1 MAYLKN
7 VRMFVRVYELGNMS
21 AAARDQRC
29 SPAVASARIADLEQ
43 HLGVRLFNRST
54 RSLQPT
60 ESGRLF
66 YPGACAILDA
76 VAEAEA
82 SISQSADNPR
92 GTLFI
97 AAGLGIGRR
106 LIAPALPDFK
116 ALYPNINI
124 RLRLSDRSVDMMAE
138 GLDLM
143 FHMGDLEDSAIKMR
157 AIAETPRLL
166 CAAPAYVRARGN
178 PRDGAA
184 LVAENHACLVL
195 RFPGTREFQ
204 WTLLTGDG
212 PRRYPVSGPFE
223 SDDGDVLTQWA
234 LAGHGIVLKPFFE
247 VASHLESGRLIPVA
261 TATPPLSTRLSCLT
275 PHRRMKDAKID
286 LFTDFMVPR
295 IRAAL
300 AESQRR
306 GAAHDQ

>member
-1 MAYLKN
+1 MAYMKN
-7 VRMFVRVYELGNMS
+7 IRMFVRVYELGSMS

-29 SPAVASARIADLEQ
+29 SPAVASSRIADLEQ

-66 YPGACAILDA
+66 YEGACTILGSVA
-76 VAEAEA
+76 NAEAA
-82 SISQSADNPR
+82 ISQSTDNPR

-97 AAGLGIGRR
+97 GAGLGIGRR
-106 LIAPALPDFK
+106 MIAPALPEFK

-124 RLRLSDRSVDMMAE
+124 RLRLSDRCVDVMAE

-143 FHMGDLEDSAIKMR
+143 FHLGELEDSSIKLR
-157 AIAETPRLL
+157 AIAKIPRLL
-166 CAAPAYVRARGN
+166 CAAPSYVKARGT
-178 PRDGAA
+178 PVDGTA
-184 LVAENHACLVL
+184 LVSDRHACLVL
-195 RFPGTREFQ
+195 RFPGTKEFQ
-204 WTLLTGDG
+204 WTLMTGG
-212 PRRYPVSGPFE
+212 RPRRYPVTGPYE

-234 LAGHGIVLKPFFE
+234 LDGHGIVLKPFFE
-247 VASHLESGRLIPVA
+247 VAPHLASGRLVPVA
-261 TATPPLSTRLSCLT
+261 TATPPLPTQLVCLT
-275 PHRRMKDAKID
+275 PHRRMQGAKIS

-300 AESQRR
+300 ARQ
-306 GAAHDQ
+306 AAMKS

>member
-7 VRMFVRVYELGNMS
+7 IRMFVRVYELGSMS

-29 SPAVASARIADLEQ
+29 SPAVASSRIADLEQ
-43 HLGVRLFNRST
+43 HLGARLFNRST

-60 ESGRLF
+60 EAGRLF
-66 YPGACAILDA
+66 YEGAGAILDA
-76 VAEAEA
+76 VARAEA
-82 SISQSADNPR
+82 AISQTAANPR

-116 ALYPNINI
+116 ALYPNIDI
-124 RLRLSDRSVDMMAE
+124 RLRLSDRSVDMLAE

-143 FHMGDLEDSAIKMR
+143 FHLGPLEDSTLKMR
-157 AIAETPRLL
+157 AIAEIPRLL
-166 CAAPAYVRARGN
+166 CAAPAYIRTRGN
-178 PRDGAA
+178 PADGTALIRDR
-184 LVAENHACLVL
+184 HACLLL

-204 WTLLTGDG
+204 WTLQTENG
-212 PRRYPVSGPFE
+212 PQRYPVSGPFE
-223 SDDGDVLTQWA
+223 SDDGDVLTEWA

-247 VASHLESGRLIPVA
+247 VAAHLKAGRLLPVA
-261 TATPPLSTRLSCLT
+261 RATPPLPTQLSVLT
-275 PHRRMKDAKID
+275 PHRRMKDTKID
-286 LFTDFMVPR
+286 LFTEFMVPR

-300 AESQRR
+300 A
-306 GAAHDQ
+306 AA